1 VRRDTNVSISSEPG
15 GQSAVTLAGTL
26 SQLAALARIRGDA
39 AEERLLRDAEALVR
53 TRRIDSDADLGTLL
67 DNPPSES
74 DPDVLRPLRHMYE
87 AGAWVLFESAIADL
101 PADLRWLYESAA
113 VSLEQLALLYEQR
126 DVTALADLTAAIDEQ
141 AIRSVAGLDETVEQ
155 AVAAAL
161 PNLRIAIS
169 RIPLGRAVSLVDPVV
184 SHLRSLPGIE
194 WALPA
199 GPLRRAEDMVSDI
212 EVVAAASDPSSAVDT
227 IVGLPEVDRL
237 LLKSPRRVYLLMN
250 RTQIGVR
257 FPKPDNAGS
266 TLLYLTGSAGHFNLL
281 RERASDRGWRL
292 TSGGLHEPN
301 GVLRAA
307 ASEEEIYAALDLPV
321 IPPEIRNGDDE
332 VAAAEHGALPRLL
345 TAADIRGDL
354 HMHSV
359 WSDGRD
365 AIATMV
371 STCRDLGYEYMAIT
385 DHSPA
390 SGLAQS
396 LTVQN
401 VRRQADEVEQL
412 REQFPEIA
420 ILHGCEVDIL
430 PEGRLDFP
438 DRVLEGFD
446 IVLASL
452 HHRGGDGPDQLL
464 RRYLAAMRHPLVT
477 LITHP
482 TNRLVPHR
490 RGYELDYDRLIEGAV
505 ETGTLLEIDGAPA
518 HLDMDGA
525 LSRRA
530 IAAGATVT
538 VDSDCHRADRLARQ
552 MHLGVITARR
562 GWVEAR
568 HVLNT
573 RPLAGVRAFI
583 AQKRAR

>member
-1 VRRDTNVSISSEPG
+1 VLT
-15 GQSAVTLAGTL
+15 
-26 SQLAALARIRGDA
+26 
-39 AEERLLRDAEALVR
+39 DAEALVR
-53 TRRIDSDADLGTLL
+53 GRHIESEADLAAIL
-67 DNPPSES
+67 DHPPSES
-74 DPDVLRPLRHMYE
+74 DAAALRRLRHMFE
-87 AGAWVLFESAIADL
+87 AGAWVVFESAIADL
-101 PADLRWLYESAA
+101 PADLRWLYESGA
-113 VSLEQLALLYEQR
+113 VSLEQLALLHQHR
-126 DVTALADLTAAIDEQ
+126 GVTALADLAAAVNSQ
-141 AIRSVAGLDETVEQ
+141 AIRSVEGLDETVEA

-161 PNLRIAIS
+161 PTLRAAIP
-169 RIPLGRAVSLVDPVV
+169 RIPLGRAVALVDPILG
-184 SHLRSLPGIE
+184 HLRSLPGIE
-194 WALPA
+194 SALPV
-199 GPLRRAEDMVSDI
+199 GSLRRGQDMVSDI
-212 EVVAAASDPSSAVDT
+212 EVVAAAPDPAAALDT
-227 IVGLPEVDRL
+227 IAGLPDVDRV
-237 LLKSPRRVYLLMN
+237 LLKGARRVYLLVN

-257 FPKPDNAGS
+257 FPTPDNAGS
-266 TLLYLTGSAGHFNLL
+266 TVLYLTGSAEHFNLL
-281 RERASDRGWRL
+281 RGRAADRGWRL
-292 TSGGLHEPN
+292 TSEGLQKPD
-301 GVLRAA
+301 GAPLTA
-307 ASEEEIYAALDLPV
+307 ASEAEIYTALDLPW
-321 IPPEIRNGDDE
+321 IPPEIRNGEDE
-332 VAAAEHGALPRLL
+332 IAAADRGALPRLL
-345 TAADIRGDL
+345 TEQDIRGDL

-365 AIATMV
+365 TIETMV
-371 STCRDLGYEYMAIT
+371 SKCRDLGYEYLAMT

-390 SGLAQS
+390 SGLTQT

-401 VRRQADEVEQL
+401 VRRQAEEVEQL
-412 REQFPEIA
+412 RERFPEIA

-430 PEGRLDFP
+430 PDGRLDFP

-452 HHRGGDGPDQLL
+452 HHRAGHGPDQLL

-490 RGYELDYDRLIEGAV
+490 LGYELDYDRLIEAAV

-530 IAAGATVT
+530 ITAGATVT
-538 VDSDCHRADRLARQ
+538 VDSDCHRADMLARQ
-552 MHLGVITARR
+552 MQLGVITARR

-573 RPLAGVRAFI
+573 RPLAEVRTLI

>member
-1 VRRDTNVSISSEPG
+1 
-15 GQSAVTLAGTL
+15 
-26 SQLAALARIRGDA
+26 
-39 AEERLLRDAEALVR
+39 
-53 TRRIDSDADLGTLL
+53 
-67 DNPPSES
+67 
-74 DPDVLRPLRHMYE
+74 MYE

-101 PADLRWLYESAA
+101 PADLRWLFESGA
-113 VSLEQLALLYEQR
+113 VSLEQLALLHEQLG
-126 DVTALADLTAAIDEQ
+126 VTALADLAAAIDEQ
-141 AIRSVAGLDETVEQ
+141 TIRSVDGLDDTVEH

-161 PNLRIAIS
+161 PNLRIAIP
-169 RIPLGRAVSLVDPVV
+169 RIPLGRAVGLVDPILC
-184 SHLRSLPGIE
+184 HLRSLAGVE
-194 WALPA
+194 WALPV
-199 GPLRRAEDMVSDI
+199 GSLRRAEVMVSDI
-212 EVVAAASDPSSAVDT
+212 EVIAAAADPSAALDT
-227 IVGLPEVDRL
+227 LAGLPDVDRV
-237 LLKSPRRVYLLMN
+237 LLKSARRVYLLVN

-257 FPKPDNAGS
+257 FPTPDNAGS
-266 TLLYLTGSAGHFNLL
+266 TLLHLTGSSGHFNLL
-281 RERASDRGWRL
+281 RARASDRGWRL
-292 TSGGLHEPN
+292 TSEGLHGSN
-301 GVLRAA
+301 GALRAA
-307 ASEEEIYAALDLPV
+307 ALEEEIYAALDLPL
-321 IPPEIRNGDDE
+321 IPAEIRNGDDE
-332 VAAAEHGALPRLL
+332 IAAAGRGALPRLL
-345 TAADIRGDL
+345 TEKDIRGDL

-365 AIATMV
+365 TIETMV
-371 STCRDLGYEYMAIT
+371 STCRDLGYEYVAIT
-385 DHSPA
+385 DHSPS
-390 SGLAQS
+390 SGCTHT

-401 VRRQADEVEQL
+401 VQRQAEEVEQL
-412 REQFPEIA
+412 RERFPDIA

-452 HHRGGDGPDQLL
+452 HHRAGSGPDQLL
-464 RRYLAAMRHPLVT
+464 HRYLTAMRHPLVT

-482 TNRLVPHR
+482 TNRLIPHR
-490 RGYELDYDRLIEGAV
+490 PAYDLDYDRLLEGAA

-530 IAAGATVT
+530 IAAGATVA
-538 VDSDCHRADRLARQ
+538 VDSDCHRADMLARQ

-573 RPLAGVRAFI
+573 RPLADVRAFI